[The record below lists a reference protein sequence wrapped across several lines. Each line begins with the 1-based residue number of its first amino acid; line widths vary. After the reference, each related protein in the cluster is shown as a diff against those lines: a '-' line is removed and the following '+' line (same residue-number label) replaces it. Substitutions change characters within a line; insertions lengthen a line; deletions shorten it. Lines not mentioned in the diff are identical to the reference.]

1 MLFDGDTD
9 YSCVV
14 WYRFNDNSEFLA
26 RDHGHDPAD
35 IGACRR
41 HRDLAVPYA
50 VLYAE
55 FISWR

>member
-9 YSCVV
+9 YASVV
-14 WYRFNDNSEFLA
+14 WYRYDDNGELLA

-35 IGACRR
+35 IGVCRR
-41 HRDLAVPYA
+41 HRGLAVPYA
-50 VLYAE
+50 VLYTE